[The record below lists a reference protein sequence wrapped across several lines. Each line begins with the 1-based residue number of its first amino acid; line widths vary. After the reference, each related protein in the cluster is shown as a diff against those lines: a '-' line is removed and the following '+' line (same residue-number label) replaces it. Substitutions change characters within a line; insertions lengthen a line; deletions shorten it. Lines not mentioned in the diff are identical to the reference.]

1 MDAPQFCFLDCP
13 LDILLKRVDKSKIPN
28 APTPDYGTLT
38 GRIPMPFQWLRF
50 WSNSKA
56 RQKLSHVT
64 FLMYTRKGCHL
75 CEIAWKILRSAQKDH
90 GFVLKAEDV
99 DTDPNLAE
107 LYGQIVP
114 VVLLNGQVRFR
125 GGINN
130 VLLQR
135 LLKAEIAKSAIQQ
148 E

>member
-1 MDAPQFCFLDCP
+1 
-13 LDILLKRVDKSKIPN
+13 
-28 APTPDYGTLT
+28 
-38 GRIPMPFQWLRF
+38 
-50 WSNSKA
+50 
-56 RQKLSHVT
+56 
-64 FLMYTRKGCHL
+64 MYTRKGCHL
-75 CEIAWKILRSAQKDH
+75 CEFAWEILRSAQKDY

-135 LLKAEIAKSAIQQ
+135 LLKAEIAKSVI
-148 E
+148 